1 MDIFETPVYALG
13 LSQRKNNA
21 KEDLQCRAAYRLIS
35 QLDIVVYFR
44 QKHRGTI
51 KQLGTRL
58 GCFLEKI
65 WQQEDLFHESQR
77 QQESV
82 SAASS

>member
-51 KQLGTRL
+51 KQLG
-58 GCFLEKI
+58 I
-65 WQQEDLFHESQR
+65 
-77 QQESV
+77 
-82 SAASS
+82 